1 MTMSKWW
8 RTAVVGLRK
17 TAETSRSYH
26 TIQAIPRE
34 ISGNRISVK
43 DRAQGRIPAVVF
55 AQPNPSTDGGGS
67 SPVRSVARK
76 HLLTTERK
84 QIQSILKSI
93 DLPYFCSTTFPLQ
106 IRAGSGSSTLLES
119 GNVLPIKAKS
129 GCLINSLAS
138 IMSLLITNVGILV
151 HMDTETG
158 KLLNLVFV
166 WADEGTELKVDVPI
180 VFKGED
186 SCPGLKKGGLLNK
199 LRTSLKYKCPS
210 EHIPQKI
217 EVDISNLDIG
227 DRVFMRDV
235 KVHSSLELL
244 SKDETRPICKIVA
257 SKQDNPNQTA

>member
-1 MTMSKWW
+1 MSTWW
-8 RTAVVGLRK
+8 RTAVAGLRK
-17 TAETSRSYH
+17 TTEAARSYH

-34 ISGNRISVK
+34 ITGNRVSVK

-55 AQPNPSTDGGGS
+55 AQPNPSADGDGGGG
-67 SPVRSVARK
+67 PVRSVSRK

-93 DLPYFCSTTFPLQ
+93 ELPYFCSTTFPLQ
-106 IRAGSGSSTLLES
+106 IRAGSGSSALLES
-119 GNVLPIKAKS
+119 GNVLPIK
-129 GCLINSLAS
+129 
-138 IMSLLITNVGILV
+138 V
-151 HMDTETG
+151 HRDTETG

-166 WADEGTELKVDVPI
+166 WADEGTTLKVDVPV

-186 SCPGLKKGGLLNK
+186 VCPGLKKGGMLNK
-199 LRTSLKYKCPS
+199 IRASLKYKCPS

-235 KVHSSLELL
+235 KVHPSLELL
-244 SKDETRPICKIVA
+244 SKNDLVPVCKIVA
-257 SKQDNPNQTA
+257 AKLDSTE

>member
-1 MTMSKWW
+1 MSNWW
-8 RTAVVGLRK
+8 RTAVVGLKR
-17 TAETSRSYH
+17 TTDTSRSYH

-34 ISGNRISVK
+34 ITGNRVSVK

-55 AQPNPSTDGGGS
+55 AQPNPCVADSGS
-67 SPVRSVARK
+67 VRPVSRK
-76 HLLTTERK
+76 HLLTTERR

-93 DLPYFCSTTFPLQ
+93 ELPYFCSTTFPLQ

-119 GNVLPIKAKS
+119 GNVLPIK
-129 GCLINSLAS
+129 
-138 IMSLLITNVGILV
+138 V
-151 HMDTETG
+151 HRDPETG

-166 WADEGTELKVDVPI
+166 WADEGTSLKVDVPV

-186 SCPGLKKGGLLNK
+186 VCPGLKKGGMLNK
-199 LRTSLKYKCPS
+199 IRASLKYKCPS

-235 KVHSSLELL
+235 KVHPSLELL
-244 SKDETRPICKIVA
+244 SKNDSLPVCKIVA
-257 SKQDNPNQTA
+257 AKLDSTQ

>member
-1 MTMSKWW
+1 MSRWW
-8 RTAVVGLRK
+8 RTAVVGLRR
-17 TAETSRSYH
+17 TAETARSYH

-34 ISGNRISVK
+34 VSGNRISVK

-55 AQPNPSTDGGGS
+55 AQPNPSNDDGGGGG
-67 SPVRSVARK
+67 PVRSVARK

-84 QIQSILKSI
+84 QIQSILNSI

-119 GNVLPIKAKS
+119 GNVLPIKAS
-129 GCLINSLAS
+129 D
-138 IMSLLITNVGILV
+138 V
-151 HMDTETG
+151 HMDPETG

-186 SCPGLKKGGLLNK
+186 LCPGLKKGGFLNK

-217 EVDISNLDIG
+217 EVDVSNLDIG
-227 DRVFMRDV
+227 DRIFMRDV

-257 SKQDNPNQTA
+257 AKQDSPNQTA